1 MKSKMIGS
9 IVAGILVVGGL
20 VGVLTCV
27 EKIPAGY
34 VGVIYSMNDGVQDE
48 TLPQGWKV
56 VSPTKK
62 VVEYTVS
69 TEQGFLSSE
78 NESNFSVPTS
88 DGKMIDVD
96 VEYSYHFDADR
107 LPDTYTRFKGQSGEA
122 IENSFIKGKIKSWSQ
137 EVTATFPVLDIYSS
151 KRGEL
156 NTALYNHLLSKFDE
170 YGIIIDS
177 INFSR
182 IGLDEQTA
190 KTIQEIVTAQQELER
205 VKIEKD
211 KAQLESE
218 RAKIE
223 AEGKAEVTRISAEA
237 EANANKLL
245 QQSLTDNIVKSQYI
259 EKWDGKLSIV
269 SGESN
274 AIINMGD
281 LTKENNTQKQGGN

>member
-1 MKSKMIGS
+1 MKSKLIGA
-9 IVAGILVVGGL
+9 IVAGIVVLGGL
-20 VGVLTCV
+20 VGTIMCV

-34 VGVIYSMNDGVQDE
+34 VGVVYSMKDGVQDE
-48 TLPQGWKV
+48 TLSQGWKI

-69 TEQGFLSSE
+69 TEQGFLRAE
-78 NESNFSVPTS
+78 DGSNFSVPTS

-96 VEYSYHFDADR
+96 VEYSYHFDTEK
-107 LPDTYTRFKGQSGEA
+107 LPDTYTRFKGQSGETV
-122 IENSFIKGKIKSWSQ
+122 EESFIKGKIKSWSQ

-156 NTALYNHLLSKFDE
+156 NTALYNHLVNKFEE

-182 IGLDEQTA
+182 IGLDEQTEQ
-190 KTIQEIVTAQQELER
+190 TIQDIVTAQQELER

-223 AEGKAEVTRISAEA
+223 AEGKAEVTRINAEA
-237 EANANKLL
+237 EAKANELK
-245 QQSLTDNIVKSQYI
+245 QQSLTDNIVKYEAI
-259 EKWDGKLSIV
+259 KKWNGELPKV
-269 SGESN
+269 SGN
-274 AIINMGD
+274 ASTIIDMND
-281 LTKENNTQKQGGN
+281 INGGSQE

>member
-1 MKSKMIGS
+1 MKSKLIGA
-9 IVAGILVVGGL
+9 IIAGVLVVVGGIGT
-20 VGVLTCV
+20 VMCI

-34 VGVIYSMNDGVQDE
+34 VGVVYSMNDGVQDE
-48 TLPQGWKV
+48 TLSQGWHIV
-56 VSPTKK
+56 PPTKK

-69 TEQGFLSSE
+69 TEQGFLRVE
-78 NESNFSVPTS
+78 DESNFSVPTS

-96 VEYSYHFDADR
+96 VEYSYHFNTEK
-107 LPDTYTRFKGQSGEA
+107 LPDTYTRFKGQSGESV
-122 IENSFIKGKIKSWSQ
+122 ENSFIKGKIKSWSQ

-156 NTALYNHLLSKFDE
+156 NTALYNHLVSKFEE
-170 YGIIIDS
+170 YGIVIDS

-190 KTIQEIVTAQQELER
+190 KTIQDIVTAQQELER

-223 AEGKAEVTRISAEA
+223 ATGKAEVTRINAEA
-237 EANANKLL
+237 EAKANELK
-245 QQSLTDNIVKSQYI
+245 QQSLTDNIVKYEAI
-259 EKWDGKLSIV
+259 KKWNGELPKV
-269 SGESN
+269 SGDAST
-274 AIINMGD
+274 IIDMND
-281 LTKENNTQKQGGN
+281 LIGGKQE

>member
-1 MKSKMIGS
+1 MKSKMIGAIIS
-9 IVAGILVVGGL
+9 GIIVIGGL
-20 VGVLTCV
+20 VGTVMCI

-34 VGVIYSMNDGVQDE
+34 VGVVYSMNDGVQDE
-48 TLPQGWKV
+48 TLSQGWHV

-69 TEQGFLSSE
+69 TEQGFLRVE
-78 NESNFSVPTS
+78 DESNFSVPTS

-96 VEYSYHFDADR
+96 VEYSYHFNTEK

-122 IENSFIKGKIKSWSQ
+122 VENSFIKGKIKSWSQ

-156 NTALYNHLLSKFDE
+156 NTALYNHLVSKFDE
-170 YGIIIDS
+170 YGIVIDS

-223 AEGKAEVTRISAEA
+223 AEGKAEVTRINAEA

-245 QQSLTDNIVKSQYI
+245 EQSLTDNIVKSQAI
-259 EKWDGKLSIV
+259 EKWNGVLPVV
-269 SGESN
+269 SGDASTIIDMNEINGSN
-274 AIINMGD
+274 Q
-281 LTKENNTQKQGGN
+281 E

>member
-1 MKSKMIGS
+1 MIGA
-9 IVAGILVVGGL
+9 IIAGIVVIGGL
-20 VGVLTCV
+20 IGTVMCI

-34 VGVIYSMNDGVQDE
+34 VGVVYSMNDGVQDE
-48 TLPQGWKV
+48 TLSQGWHI

-69 TEQGFLSSE
+69 TEQGFLRVE
-78 NESNFSVPTS
+78 DESNFSVPTS

-96 VEYSYHFDADR
+96 VEYSYHFNTEQ

-122 IENSFIKGKIKSWSQ
+122 VENSFIKGKIKSWSQ

-156 NTALYNHLLSKFDE
+156 NTALYNHLVSKFEE
-170 YGIIIDS
+170 YGIVIDS

-190 KTIQEIVTAQQELER
+190 KTIQDIVTAQQELER

-223 AEGKAEVTRISAEA
+223 ATGKAEVTRINAEA
-237 EANANKLL
+237 EAKANELK
-245 QQSLTDNIVKSQYI
+245 QQSLTDNIVKYEAI
-259 EKWDGKLSIV
+259 KKWNGELPKV
-269 SGESN
+269 SGDAST
-274 AIINMGD
+274 IIDMND
-281 LTKENNTQKQGGN
+281 LIGGKQE

>member
-1 MKSKMIGS
+1 MKSKLIGA
-9 IVAGILVVGGL
+9 ILAGILVVGGA
-20 VGVLTCV
+20 VGTVMCV

-34 VGVIYSMNDGVQDE
+34 VGVVYSMKDGVQDE
-48 TLPQGWKV
+48 TLSQGWKI

-69 TEQGFLSSE
+69 TEQGFLRSE
-78 NESNFSVPTS
+78 DGSNFSVPTS

-96 VEYSYHFDADR
+96 VEYSYHFDTEK
-107 LPDTYTRFKGQSGEA
+107 LPDTYTRFKGQSGETV
-122 IENSFIKGKIKSWSQ
+122 EESFIKGKIKSWSQ

-156 NTALYNHLLSKFDE
+156 NTALYNHLVSKFEE

-190 KTIQEIVTAQQELER
+190 QTIQDIVTAQQELER

-223 AEGKAEVTRISAEA
+223 AEGKAEVTRINAEA
-237 EANANKLL
+237 EAKANEVK
-245 QQSLTDNIVKSQYI
+245 QKSLTDNIVKSQYI
-259 EKWDGKLSIV
+259 EKWNGELPKV
-269 SGESN
+269 SGNTST
-274 AIINMGD
+274 IIDMND
-281 LTKENNTQKQGGN
+281 ITSENQE

>member
-1 MKSKMIGS
+1 MKSKMIGA
-9 IVAGILVVGGL
+9 IIAGVVVFGGL
-20 VGVLTCV
+20 VGVVKCT

-34 VGVIYSMNDGVQDE
+34 VGVVYSMSNGVEEE
-48 TLPQGWKV
+48 TLGQGWHV
-56 VSPTKK
+56 VSPTKR
-62 VVEYTVS
+62 VVKYTVS
-69 TEQGFLSSE
+69 TEQGFLSTE

-96 VEYSYHFDADR
+96 VEYSYHFDVDR

-122 IENSFIKGKIKSWSQ
+122 VEETFIKGKIKSWSQ

-156 NTALYNHLLSKFDE
+156 NTALYNHLVAKFDE

-177 INFSR
+177 VNFSR

-190 KTIQEIVTAQQELER
+190 KTIQDIVTAQQELER

-211 KAQLESE
+211 KAQLEAEKS
-218 RAKIE
+218 RIE
-223 AEGKAEVTRISAEA
+223 AEGKAEVTRINAEA

-245 QQSLTDNIVKSQYI
+245 QQSLTDNIVKSQFI
-259 EKWDGKLSIV
+259 EKWDGKLSVV
-269 SGESN
+269 SGDTST
-274 AIINMGD
+274 IIDMNDIM
-281 LTKENNTQKQGGN
+281 NGNE

>member
-9 IVAGILVVGGL
+9 IVAGVLVVGGL
-20 VGVLTCV
+20 IGTLTCV
-27 EKIPAGY
+27 ERIPAGY
-34 VGVIYSMNDGVQDE
+34 VGVVYSMNNGVENE
-48 TLPQGWKV
+48 TLPQGWHIAP
-56 VSPTKK
+56 PTKK

-69 TEQGFLSSE
+69 TEQGFLRAE
-78 NESNFSVPTS
+78 DKSNFSVPTS

-96 VEYSYHFDADR
+96 VEYSYHFDTEK
-107 LPDTYTRFKGQSGEA
+107 LPETYTRFKGQSGEA
-122 IENSFIKGKIKSWSQ
+122 VEESFIKGKIKSWSQ

-156 NTALYNHLLSKFDE
+156 NTALYNHLVGKFEE
-170 YGIIIDS
+170 YGVVIDS

-190 KTIQEIVTAQQELER
+190 QAIQDIVTAQQELEK
-205 VKIEKD
+205 VKIEKE
-211 KAQLESE
+211 KTQLEAE
-218 RAKIE
+218 RSKIE
-223 AEGKAEVTRISAEA
+223 AEGKAEVTRIEAEA
-237 EANANKLL
+237 ESNANKLL

-269 SGESN
+269 GGESN

-281 LTKENNTQKQGGN
+281 LTKESNAQEQGGN

>member
-1 MKSKMIGS
+1 MKSKLIGA
-9 IVAGILVVGGL
+9 IIAGVLVVVGGIGT
-20 VGVLTCV
+20 VMCI

-34 VGVIYSMNDGVQDE
+34 VGVVYSMNDGVQDE
-48 TLPQGWKV
+48 TLSQGWHI

-69 TEQGFLSSE
+69 TEQGFLRVE
-78 NESNFSVPTS
+78 DESNFSVPTS

-96 VEYSYHFDADR
+96 VEYSYHFNTEK
-107 LPDTYTRFKGQSGEA
+107 LPDTYTRFKGQSGESV
-122 IENSFIKGKIKSWSQ
+122 ENSFIKGKIKSWSQ

-156 NTALYNHLLSKFDE
+156 NTALYNHLVSKFEE
-170 YGIIIDS
+170 YGIVIDS

-190 KTIQEIVTAQQELER
+190 KTIQDIVTAQQELER

-223 AEGKAEVTRISAEA
+223 ATGKAEVTRINAEA
-237 EANANKLL
+237 EAKANELK
-245 QQSLTDNIVKSQYI
+245 QQSLTDNIVQYEAI
-259 EKWDGKLSIV
+259 KKWNGELPKV
-269 SGESN
+269 SGDAST
-274 AIINMGD
+274 IIDMNDLMGG
-281 LTKENNTQKQGGN
+281 KQE

>member
-1 MKSKMIGS
+1 MKSKLIGA
-9 IVAGILVVGGL
+9 IIAGVLVVVGGIGT
-20 VGVLTCV
+20 VMCI

-34 VGVIYSMNDGVQDE
+34 VGVVYSMNDGVQDE
-48 TLPQGWKV
+48 TLSQGWHI

-69 TEQGFLSSE
+69 TEQGFLRVE
-78 NESNFSVPTS
+78 DESNFSVPTS

-96 VEYSYHFDADR
+96 VEYSYHFNTEK
-107 LPDTYTRFKGQSGEA
+107 LPDTYTRFKGQSGESV
-122 IENSFIKGKIKSWSQ
+122 ENSFIKGKIKSWSQ

-156 NTALYNHLLSKFDE
+156 NTALYNHLVSKFEE
-170 YGIIIDS
+170 YGIVIDS

-190 KTIQEIVTAQQELER
+190 KTIQDIVTAQQELER

-223 AEGKAEVTRISAEA
+223 ATGKAEVTRINAEA
-237 EANANKLL
+237 EAKANELK
-245 QQSLTDNIVKSQYI
+245 QQSLTDNIVKYEAI
-259 EKWDGKLSIV
+259 KKWNGELPKVSGDASTIIDMNDLIDGKQ
-269 SGESN
+269 E
-274 AIINMGD
+274 
-281 LTKENNTQKQGGN
+281 

>member
-1 MKSKMIGS
+1 MKSKLIGA
-9 IVAGILVVGGL
+9 IIAGVLVVVGGIGT
-20 VGVLTCV
+20 VMCI

-34 VGVIYSMNDGVQDE
+34 VGVVYSMNDGVQDE
-48 TLPQGWKV
+48 TLSQGWHL
-56 VSPTKK
+56 VSPTNK

-69 TEQGFLSSE
+69 TEQGFLRVE
-78 NESNFSVPTS
+78 DESNFSVPTS

-96 VEYSYHFDADR
+96 VEYSYHFNTEK
-107 LPDTYTRFKGQSGEA
+107 LPDTYTKFKGQSGEA
-122 IENSFIKGKIKSWSQ
+122 VENSFIKGKIKSWSQ

-156 NTALYNHLLSKFDE
+156 NTALYNHLVSKFEE
-170 YGIIIDS
+170 YGIVIDS

-190 KTIQEIVTAQQELER
+190 KTIQDIVTAQQELER

-223 AEGKAEVTRISAEA
+223 ATGKAEVTRINAEA
-237 EANANKLL
+237 EAKANELK
-245 QQSLTDNIVKSQYI
+245 QQSLTDNIVKYEAI
-259 EKWDGKLSIV
+259 KKWNGELPKV
-269 SGESN
+269 SGDAST
-274 AIINMGD
+274 IINMND
-281 LTKENNTQKQGGN
+281 LMGGKQE

>member
-1 MKSKMIGS
+1 MKSKLIGA
-9 IVAGILVVGGL
+9 IIAGVLVVGGL
-20 VGVLTCV
+20 VGTIMCI

-34 VGVIYSMNDGVQDE
+34 VGVVYSMNDGVQDE
-48 TLPQGWKV
+48 TLSQGWHI

-69 TEQGFLSSE
+69 TEQGFLRLE
-78 NESNFSVPTS
+78 DESNFSVPTS

-96 VEYSYHFDADR
+96 VEYSYHFNTEK

-122 IENSFIKGKIKSWSQ
+122 VENSFIKGKIKSWSQ

-156 NTALYNHLLSKFDE
+156 NTALYSHLLNKFDE
-170 YGIIIDS
+170 YGIVIDS

-190 KTIQEIVTAQQELER
+190 QTIQDIVTAQQELER

-223 AEGKAEVTRISAEA
+223 AQGKAEVTRINAEA
-237 EANANKLL
+237 ESKANELK
-245 QQSLTDNIVKSQYI
+245 QQSLTDNIVKYEAI
-259 EKWDGKLSIV
+259 KKWDGKLPTV
-269 SGESN
+269 SGGAST
-274 AIINMGD
+274 IIDMKD
-281 LTKENNTQKQGGN
+281 LTGGNQ